1 MLTSEQKKINAEFIH
16 TFNQLESY
24 LKSKEKGTDR
34 YQSFSSLVNQSNNK
48 IINHGENRQ
57 FLFLV
62 ADLRNMRSATMKADD
77 IASILAYVE
86 HLHEREKQQEEVIRQ
101 TGEAVE
107 EKRKYLVEAVKNRKV
122 MENLKDRHEQ
132 DYIKDFNETEQK
144 NSDEMSVLKFG
155 RRVK

>member
-1 MLTSEQKKINAEFIH
+1 MFKFKLQSVLDYRLNIEEKILNEFSELKRKLDEQKAL
-16 TFNQLESY
+16 LEA
-24 LKSKEKGTDR
+24 
-34 YQSFSSLVNQSNNK
+34 LVS
-48 IINHGENRQ
+48 ERESR
-57 FLFLV
+57 V
-62 ADLRNMRSATMKADD
+62 ADLRNMRSATIKADD

-122 MENLKDRHEQ
+122 MENLKDRLEQ
-132 DYIKDFNETEQK
+132 DYIKDFNDTELK

-155 RRVK
+155 RRVN

>member
-1 MLTSEQKKINAEFIH
+1 MFKFKLQSVLDYRLNIEEKILNEFSELKRKLDEQKAL
-16 TFNQLESY
+16 LEA
-24 LKSKEKGTDR
+24 
-34 YQSFSSLVNQSNNK
+34 LVSERE
-48 IINHGENRQ
+48 GR
-57 FLFLV
+57 V

>member
-1 MLTSEQKKINAEFIH
+1 MFKFKLQSVLDYRLNIEEKILNEFSELKRKLDEQKAL
-16 TFNQLESY
+16 LEA
-24 LKSKEKGTDR
+24 
-34 YQSFSSLVNQSNNK
+34 LVS
-48 IINHGENRQ
+48 ERESR
-57 FLFLV
+57 V
-62 ADLRNMRSATMKADD
+62 ADLRNMRSATIKADD

-107 EKRKYLVEAVKNRKV
+107 EKRKDLVEAVKNRKV

>member
-1 MLTSEQKKINAEFIH
+1 MFKFKLQSVLDYRLNIEEKMLNEFSELKRKLDEQKAL
-16 TFNQLESY
+16 LEA
-24 LKSKEKGTDR
+24 
-34 YQSFSSLVNQSNNK
+34 LVSERE
-48 IINHGENRQ
+48 GR
-57 FLFLV
+57 V
-62 ADLRNMRSATMKADD
+62 ADLRNMRSATIKADN

-101 TGEAVE
+101 AGEAVE

-132 DYIKDFNETEQK
+132 EYIKDFNETEQK

>member
-1 MLTSEQKKINAEFIH
+1 MFKFKLQSVLDYRLNIEEKILNEFSELKRKLDEQKAL
-16 TFNQLESY
+16 LEA
-24 LKSKEKGTDR
+24 
-34 YQSFSSLVNQSNNK
+34 LVS
-48 IINHGENRQ
+48 ERESR
-57 FLFLV
+57 V

>member
-1 MLTSEQKKINAEFIH
+1 MFKFKLQSVLDYRLNIEEKMLNEFSELKRKLDEQKAL
-16 TFNQLESY
+16 LEA
-24 LKSKEKGTDR
+24 
-34 YQSFSSLVNQSNNK
+34 LVS
-48 IINHGENRQ
+48 ERESR
-57 FLFLV
+57 V
-62 ADLRNMRSATMKADD
+62 ADLRNMRSATIKADN

-107 EKRKYLVEAVKNRKV
+107 EKRKDLVEAVKNRKV

>member
-1 MLTSEQKKINAEFIH
+1 MFKFKLQSVLDYRLNIEEKILNEFSELKRKLDEQKAL
-16 TFNQLESY
+16 LEA
-24 LKSKEKGTDR
+24 
-34 YQSFSSLVNQSNNK
+34 LVS
-48 IINHGENRQ
+48 ERESR
-57 FLFLV
+57 V
-62 ADLRNMRSATMKADD
+62 ADLRNMRSATIKADD

-122 MENLKDRHEQ
+122 MENLKDRLEQ

-155 RRVK
+155 RRVN

>member
-1 MLTSEQKKINAEFIH
+1 MLNEFSELTRKLDEQKA
-16 TFNQLESY
+16 L
-24 LKSKEKGTDR
+24 LKA
-34 YQSFSSLVNQSNNK
+34 LVSERE
-48 IINHGENRQ
+48 GR
-57 FLFLV
+57 V
-62 ADLRNMRSATMKADD
+62 ADLRNMRSATIKADD

>member
-1 MLTSEQKKINAEFIH
+1 MFKFKLQSVLDYRLNIEEKILNEFSELKRKLDEQKAL
-16 TFNQLESY
+16 LEA
-24 LKSKEKGTDR
+24 
-34 YQSFSSLVNQSNNK
+34 LVSERE
-48 IINHGENRQ
+48 GR
-57 FLFLV
+57 V
-62 ADLRNMRSATMKADD
+62 ADLRNMRSATIKADD